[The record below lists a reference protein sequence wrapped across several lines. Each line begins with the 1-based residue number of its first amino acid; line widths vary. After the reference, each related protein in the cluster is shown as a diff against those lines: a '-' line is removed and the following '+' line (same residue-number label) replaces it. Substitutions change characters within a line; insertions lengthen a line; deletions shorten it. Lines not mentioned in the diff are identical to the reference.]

1 MVWVTWNFS
10 PCQELR
16 LVDLLFILNYKSC
29 SLSDDRSNNRGRFRF
44 GRGGVVFLHDVVVLK
59 PRFDS
64 NRRDQLGSEGMDLGE
79 KFGTDFSLVEDHYMS
94 NSGAEERFHRNT
106 SCLTPGLQSGKVVEV
121 EVVIS
126 KHF

>member
-1 MVWVTWNFS
+1 M
-10 PCQELR
+10 
-16 LVDLLFILNYKSC
+16 
-29 SLSDDRSNNRGRFRF
+29 
-44 GRGGVVFLHDVVVLK
+44 FLHDVIVLK

-64 NRRDQLGSEGMDLGE
+64 NRRDQLGSESMDLGK

-94 NSGAEERFHRNT
+94 NSGAEEGFHRNT
-106 SCLTPGLQSGKVVEV
+106 SYLTPGLQSGKVVEV